1 MHASTHSLV
10 LVLCCTVAAAADDG
24 PPAAKPALCIV
35 VLDPQG
41 TPLPGANVKVSI
53 WTEEKDFKA
62 TRDYQSD
69 ASGAA
74 RVELPRTYHILRLW
88 ASKSPFVSMFA
99 NWEQK
104 ELAIGK
110 GIPSEY
116 TFRLE
121 PAAIAGGRIVDEQ
134 GHPIAGAKVQLSI
147 ANNPQPAD
155 GDGRARYN
163 TWLATGSDAAT
174 TNADGRWR
182 VDNVPSHPQVEL
194 SLMVSH
200 PDYMSDEQWGQLQ
213 KAADITTAMLLK
225 ETAALTLKRGIIIRG
240 QVTDP
245 TGQPIENAIVVHGD
259 NPYFATLPSKFP
271 TDAEGRFRLPA
282 LAPCETSLTVIA
294 PGWAPQFRKLNLH
307 AGLPPQEFRMEPG
320 KPIRLRIVDA
330 AGKPVPNAYISLV
343 GWKGSQS
350 IQSSH
355 NPNHPKVPDTKIP
368 RRTDADGIWEWAS
381 APDDPVKVQIGAKGF
396 AGSELERAGGV
407 PEETVVLKPEHRVN
421 GRVIDAVTGQ
431 PIPAFTII
439 PIDVFRK
446 DWLHAE
452 RGNAERGK
460 DGRLD
465 YLATRTDI
473 PLRLR
478 IEASNYRSQDGPSF
492 RVGDDTARTQDFSL
506 QPSPPISGVIEDD
519 SGQPVAEAEVLL
531 ATPTQPAELGSDWGN
546 HKTTTDV
553 EGRFTFPDPGEPFAV
568 LARTKTGF
576 ALAEFSADQQ
586 NVGPLRLKP
595 WASVR
600 GQFRDGGQ
608 LIRGATVL
616 LQPVRIDS
624 LDRPR
629 INATMQAVTDADGQ
643 FELPRVPPGPASV
656 RVHLGPWQDEG
667 FHAGPSMPLDLQA
680 GQQAE
685 LDLGGAGALVTGK
698 VTLTGKVPADL
709 NCQYSLNYLVRRAPG
724 ITPPPEIV
732 RLGFDVR
739 TGWRDTW
746 LKTDEGQA
754 YFRTLQSWFV
764 KLAPDG
770 AFRISGVPPGEY
782 DLAIAVYAKPDG
794 CLVDPLAR
802 TVVRVTVTERDV
814 AHKELVVP
822 EIATAVVP
830 IPGIGDTPTVVFHR
844 PDGSEAALADC
855 RGRYT
860 VVHFW
865 ASWCGP
871 CKQQLP
877 ALRQLHERI
886 DARRLTMLGLSLDED
901 SAAWQKAVKQ
911 LELPWQQGRTDATA
925 KSVASS
931 VPAYWVLDPTG
942 KIVAK
947 TNDPGELATIL
958 EDKLK

>member
-1 MHASTHSLV
+1 
-10 LVLCCTVAAAADDG
+10 VAAADG
-24 PPAAKPALCIV
+24 GQPAAKPAGTPTLRVV

-41 TPLPGANVKVSI
+41 KPLPGANVKASI

-69 ASGAA
+69 DSGAV
-74 RVELPRTYHILRLW
+74 RVELPKTYHILRLW
-88 ASKSPFVSMFA
+88 ASKTPLVSMFA
-99 NWEQK
+99 NWERK
-104 ELAIGK
+104 ELASGK

-121 PAAIAGGRIVDEQ
+121 AAAIAGGLIVDEQ
-134 GHPIAGAKVQLSI
+134 GQPIAGAKVQLSI
-147 ANNPQPAD
+147 ANDPQPAA
-155 GDGRARYN
+155 GDGRVRYN
-163 TWLATGSDAAT
+163 TWLATGSDTAT

-182 VDNVPSHPQVEL
+182 VGNVPSHPQVEL
-194 SLMVSH
+194 RLMVSH
-200 PDYMSDEQWGQLQ
+200 PDYMSDERWGQLQ
-213 KAADITTAMLLK
+213 QAADISTAMLLNQ
-225 ETAALTLKRGIIIRG
+225 TAALTLKRGIVVRG

-245 TGQPIENAIVVHGD
+245 AGQPIENAIVVHGD
-259 NPYFATLPSKFP
+259 DPYFSTMPSKFP

-282 LAPCETSLTVIA
+282 LAPGETSLTVMA
-294 PGWAPQFRKLNLH
+294 PGWAPQFRKLNLQ
-307 AGLPPQEFRMEPG
+307 AGLPPQDFRMAPG

-330 AGKPVPNAYISLV
+330 AGKPVPNASISLV

-355 NPNHPKVPDTKIP
+355 NPNHPKVPGTKIP
-368 RRTDADGIWEWAS
+368 SRTDAEGIWEWAW
-381 APDDPVKVQIGAKGF
+381 APDDPVKLQIGAKGF
-396 AGSELERAGGV
+396 AGAELERAGGAA
-407 PEETVVLKPEHRVN
+407 EETVVLKPEHRVT
-421 GRVIDAVTGQ
+421 GRVIDAATGQ

-452 RGNAERGK
+452 RDNAVRGK

-478 IEASNYRSQDGPSF
+478 IEASGYRTQDGPQF
-492 RVGDDTARTQDFSL
+492 RVGDDAARTQDFSL
-506 QPSPPISGVIEDD
+506 QPSPPISGVIEDA
-519 SGQPVAEAEVLL
+519 SGQPAIEAEVLL
-531 ATPTQPAELGSDWGN
+531 ATPTQPAELGSDGGN
-546 HKTTTDV
+546 HKTTTDAM
-553 EGRFTFPDPGEPFAV
+553 GRFAFPDPGEPFAV

-576 ALAEFSADQQ
+576 ALAELPAGQH
-586 NVGPLRLKP
+586 NVGPLRAKP

-600 GQFRDGGQ
+600 GQFRDGGR

-629 INATMQAVTDADGQ
+629 INATLQAVTDADGR
-643 FELPRVPPGPASV
+643 FELPRVPPGKTSV
-656 RVHLGPWQDEG
+656 RVYLGPWEDEG
-667 FHAGPSMPLDLQA
+667 FHSGPSVPLELQA
-680 GQQAE
+680 GQRAE
-685 LDLGGAGALVTGK
+685 LDLGVAGALVTGK

-709 NCQYSLNYLVRRAPG
+709 NCQYSLNYLVKRAPG
-724 ITPPPEIV
+724 ITPPPEIA
-732 RLGFDVR
+732 RLGFDIQ

-746 LKTDEGQA
+746 LQTSEGQA
-754 YFRTLQSWFV
+754 WFRTLQSWFV

-770 AFRISGVPPGEY
+770 TFRISGVPPGEY
-782 DLAIAVYAKPDG
+782 DLAIAVYARPEG

-802 TVVRVTVTERDV
+802 TVVRVTVTERD
-814 AHKELVVP
+814 AAQGELVVP
-822 EIATAVVP
+822 EIAIAVEP

-844 PDGSEAALADC
+844 TDGSEAALADS

-865 ASWCGP
+865 ATWCGP

-877 ALRQLHERI
+877 ALRQLHQRTG
-886 DARRLTMLGLSLDED
+886 ARRLSMLSLSLDQD
-901 SAAWQKAVKQ
+901 SEAWQQALKQ
-911 LELPWQQGRTDATA
+911 LELPWPQGRTDATA
-925 KSVASS
+925 QPVASS
-931 VPAYWVLDPTG
+931 VPAYWVLDPAG

-947 TNDPGELATIL
+947 TNDPDQLATIL